1 MKPSQASAFLAVAA
15 LLSGCG
21 GSSSDQPATAAAAV
35 TSSRSSAQ
43 AATLAPSQVSRL
55 PGKMADYSVVR
66 GAGSVTVTDLTGQYP
81 TSVLAGVTR
90 LLFSDVVLALDSN
103 TAPAKVFRLY
113 QAAFDRAPDLAGL
126 GFHLANVEAFGT
138 SLEAVAAGFIAS
150 DEFSTR
156 YGVLDNANFVT
167 QLYLNVLHRAPDAAG
182 KKFWVDA
189 LDAKTLTRPAVL
201 NFFAESPEN
210 VANVAP
216 SIAAGVAYIPYI
228 SGGAGAAVAVG
239 GSEATAGWNADTLI
253 NVSLRAHG
261 VIDVVGKNLKCEA
274 LDPMR
279 LTVAANC
286 TTAKGYRLGEQQM
299 RISADG
305 LSAILTLRIIPQRQA
320 LGTQGNARHHN
331 IVTTAAGGA
340 LAWGYNGGSVLGQGG
355 AIPGAN
361 NWSNLPLAVKEL
373 SGVVAASIGENDAM
387 ALTAGGNVLAW
398 AGSETFARSTPSSR
412 LPSLV
417 RNAANNGSLEKIV
430 QVEVGMSNAVA
441 LSDDGQVW
449 TWGDYPGQ
457 GTGNG
462 AYPGHPLQASGA
474 PLANIVQVAAGGLFS
489 LALAEDGKVYA
500 WGWNGRG
507 QTGRGTIN
515 TKEDYAAPVR
525 LALDNSELTGV
536 IAISAGYHHS
546 LALTAD
552 GRVYA
557 WGDNV
562 YSELGQG
569 VRSGDYPRAVLVK
582 DPAGAGLLGNIAMV
596 AAGGNHSYALDK
608 LGRVWSW
615 GLNNNGELGDGLNG
629 NLGEASLPRAV
640 VGVDATGQLSGI
652 VSIAAAYQHGLALRS
667 DGTVLVW
674 GDGFGGNLGQGN
686 DTWTE
691 RGVPTPVKFGAGN
704 LVLAPLSAY
713 PNLLRIGR

>member
-1 MKPSQASAFLAVAA
+1 MKSRQASAFLAVAA

-21 GSSSDQPATAAAAV
+21 GSSDQPAATAAAV
-35 TSSRSSAQ
+35 TSARSSAQ
-43 AATLAPSQVSRL
+43 AAALAPSQVSRL

-66 GAGSVTVTDLTGQYP
+66 SAGTVTVTDLTGHHP
-81 TSVLAGVTR
+81 TSALAGVTR
-90 LLFSDVVLALDSN
+90 LLFADVVLALDSN

-126 GFHLANVEAFGT
+126 GFHIAAVEAMGAN
-138 SLEAVAAGFIAS
+138 LEAVAAGFIAS
-150 DEFSTR
+150 DEFNTK
-156 YGVLDNANFVT
+156 YGALDNANFVN
-167 QLYLNVLHRAPDAAG
+167 QLYLNVLHRAADAAG
-182 KKFWVDA
+182 KKYWTDI
-189 LDAKTLTRPAVL
+189 LDAKSLTRAGVL
-201 NFFAESPEN
+201 NQFAESAEN

-228 SGGAGAAVAVG
+228 SGGAATAVAIG

-274 LDPMR
+274 LDPTR

-286 TTAKGYRLGEQQM
+286 VTAKGYRLGEQQM

-305 LSAILTLRIIPQRQA
+305 LSAILTVRIIPQRQA

-340 LAWGYNGGSVLGQGG
+340 LAWGYNGGNVLGQGG
-355 AIPGAN
+355 AIPGSS
-361 NWSNLPLAVKEL
+361 NWSNLPLPVKEL
-373 SGVVAASIGENDAM
+373 TGVVATSIGDTDAM

-398 AGSETFARSTPSSR
+398 AGSQSFARTTLSSK

-417 RNAANNGSLEKIV
+417 RNSANDGSLDKIV

-441 LSDDGQVW
+441 LADDGQVW
-449 TWGDYPGQ
+449 TWGQYPGQ
-457 GTGNG
+457 GAGTG
-462 AYPGHPLQASGA
+462 AYPGHPLQASGE

-500 WGWNGRG
+500 WGWNGHG
-507 QTGRGTIN
+507 QTGRGTVN

-525 LALDNSELTGV
+525 LASDNSELTGV

-557 WGDNV
+557 WGDNA
-562 YSELGQG
+562 YSEIGQG
-569 VRSGDYPRAVLVK
+569 VRAGDYPRAVLVK
-582 DPAGAGLLGNIAMV
+582 GPGAGTGLLGNIAMV

-608 LGRVWSW
+608 LGNVWSW
-615 GLNNNGELGDGLNG
+615 GLNNTGELGDGLNS
-629 NLGEASLPRAV
+629 NLPVTTWLQRVE
-640 VGVDATGQLSGI
+640 
-652 VSIAAAYQHGLALRS
+652 AAAHPQPKLTAEVA
-667 DGTVLVW
+667 DPKA
-674 GDGFGGNLGQGN
+674 D
-686 DTWTE
+686 
-691 RGVPTPVKFGAGN
+691 A
-704 LVLAPLSAY
+704 
-713 PNLLRIGR
+713 I

>member
-1 MKPSQASAFLAVAA
+1 MNASQASALLAVA

-21 GSSSDQPATAAAAV
+21 GSPSDQPGGAAAV
-35 TSSRSSAQ
+35 TSARSSAQ

-66 GAGSVTVTDLTGQYP
+66 GAGTVTVTDLTGKHP

-90 LLFSDVVLALDSN
+90 LLFADVVLALDSN

-126 GFHLANVEAFGT
+126 GFHITSVEGLGA

-150 DEFSTR
+150 DEFSSK
-156 YGVLDNANFVT
+156 YGALDNANFVN
-167 QLYLNVLHRAPDAAG
+167 QLYLNVLHRAADGAG
-182 KKFWVDA
+182 KKYWTDI
-189 LDAKTLTRPAVL
+189 LDGKSQTRAAVL
-201 NFFAESPEN
+201 NQFAESAEN

-228 SGGAGAAVAVG
+228 SGAAATAVAIG

-274 LDPMR
+274 LDPTR

-286 TTAKGYRLGEQQM
+286 VTAKGYRLGEQQM

-305 LSAILTLRIIPQRQA
+305 LSAILTVRIIPQRQA

-331 IVTTAAGGA
+331 LVTLADGTA
-340 LAWGYNGGSVLGQGG
+340 LAWGYNGGNVLGQGG
-355 AIPGAN
+355 AIPGGN
-361 NWSNLPLAVKEL
+361 NWSNLPLPVKEL
-373 SGVVAASIGENDAM
+373 SGIVSTSIGETDAM

-398 AGSETFARSTPSSR
+398 AGSQAFARMTPSSK

-417 RNAANNGSLEKIV
+417 RNSANDGSLDKIV

-441 LSDDGQVW
+441 LTDDGQVW
-449 TWGDYPGQ
+449 TWGQYPGQ
-457 GTGNG
+457 GTGTG
-462 AYPGHPLQASGA
+462 AYPGHPLQASGE
-474 PLANIVQVAAGGLFS
+474 PLVNIVQVAAGGLFS

-500 WGWNGRG
+500 WGWNGHG
-507 QTGRGTIN
+507 QTGRGTVN

-525 LALDNSELTGV
+525 LALDNSVLTGV
-536 IAISAGYHHS
+536 VAISAGYHHS

-552 GRVYA
+552 GKVYA
-557 WGDNV
+557 WGDNA
-562 YSELGQG
+562 YSEIGQG

-582 DPAGAGLLGNIAMV
+582 GPAGAGLFGNIAMV

-608 LGRVWSW
+608 LGNVWSW
-615 GLNNNGELGDGLNG
+615 GLNNNGELGDGLNSK
-629 NLGEASLPRAV
+629 LGEASLPRAV
-640 VGVDATGQLSGI
+640 VGLDASGQLSGI
-652 VSIAAAYQHGLALRS
+652 VSIAAAYQHGLALLS

-691 RGVPTPVKFGAGN
+691 RGVPTPVKSGAGN

-713 PNLLRIGR
+713 PNLLRIAR